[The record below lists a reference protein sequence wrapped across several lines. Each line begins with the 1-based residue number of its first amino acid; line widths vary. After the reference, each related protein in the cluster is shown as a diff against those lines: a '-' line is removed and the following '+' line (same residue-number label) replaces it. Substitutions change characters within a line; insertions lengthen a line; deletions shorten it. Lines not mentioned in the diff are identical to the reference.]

1 MARLSTVG
9 KKLIAL
15 ILSMMLAAC
24 AGAGKSQHPNAPE
37 LPYRTWEIGLL
48 APNYMEVWV
57 ESVDVLDQ
65 RGYAYERVHGGT
77 SSIQNPPENKG
88 NPVGWPAR
96 PGVGATR
103 PMRGIDL
110 PYYIFV
116 RWQSLVEPQ
125 TYNVRIDIP
134 EWVRKEMVTGHPAYC
149 RFDGKN
155 ITGYRYAIT
164 LGLAPGGIAKAWLTG
179 ACLEPIEIGR
189 FEGVVEPKG
198 PYGGKSGG
206 EYYRP
211 PSEHAQHYLDTH
223 SIPFESW

>member
-1 MARLSTVG
+1 MGKTLYALMLLMALT
-9 KKLIAL
+9 
-15 ILSMMLAAC
+15 AC
-24 AGAGKSQHPNAPE
+24 AGAGKSQRPSAPE

-57 ESVDVLDQ
+57 ESVDVMDQ
-65 RGYAYERVHGGT
+65 RGFAYERVHGGT
-77 SSIQNPPENKG
+77 SSIQNPPDDRG
-88 NPVGWPAR
+88 NPNGWPVR
-96 PGVGATR
+96 PGVGKNR
-103 PMRGIDL
+103 PMTGIDL
-110 PYYIFV
+110 PTHVFV

-125 TYNVRIDIP
+125 TYNVRLDIP
-134 EWVRKEMVTGHPAYC
+134 DWVRKEMVTGHSAYC
-149 RFDGKN
+149 RFDDKN

-189 FEGVVEPKG
+189 FKGVVEPKG
-198 PYGGKSGG
+198 PYGGTSEG

-223 SIPFESW
+223 EIPFDSW